1 MEDSLCT
8 LKEAFEKVD
17 LFIGFNIELK
27 FDDEIQYTEDQLRHI
42 LQVILEV
49 RNESFHNLL
58 EHSNRGQRVDSKNLK
73 FRRMFTYPRYISS
86 KSFKNKFT

>member
-8 LKEAFEKVD
+8 LQEAFEKVD
-17 LFIGFNIELK
+17 LFIGLNIELK

-49 RNESFHNLL
+49 RNESFHNLI
-58 EHSNRGQRVDSKNLK
+58 EHRN
-73 FRRMFTYPRYISS
+73 
-86 KSFKNKFT
+86 